1 MEGKKKSLLA
11 YNVTYYGTSCKRL
24 FPNVK
29 FVIGPSIAE
38 GFYYD
43 FDIEKPFTDE
53 DKTKIEEEMKKI
65 IKEKYTN

>member
-1 MEGKKKSLLA
+1 MA
-11 YNVTYYGTSCKRL
+11 QAVKRL

-29 FVIGPSIAE
+29 FAIGPSIAE

-65 IKEKYTN
+65 IKEIYKLKDFLYQSKKH